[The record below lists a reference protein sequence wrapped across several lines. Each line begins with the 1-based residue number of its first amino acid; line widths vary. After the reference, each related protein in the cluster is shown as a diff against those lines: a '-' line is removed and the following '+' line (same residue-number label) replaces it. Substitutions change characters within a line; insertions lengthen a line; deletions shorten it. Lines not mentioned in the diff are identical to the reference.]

1 MHLGGDA
8 LQLLGK
14 TEEDAQRAGQLFEE
28 HDEVNMRKL
37 AEVWGDDKQY
47 GIAVQKGLR
56 ELSQVLQDDAQ
67 DRTTSNEDNQS
78 AKS

>member
-1 MHLGGDA
+1 VDA

-14 TEEDAQRAGQLFEE
+14 SESDAQRAGQLFEE

-47 GIAVQKGLR
+47 GIAVKKGLR
-56 ELSQVLQDDAQ
+56 ELSQVLQDDA
-67 DRTTSNEDNQS
+67 NEREPS
-78 AKS
+78 KPSVESTKP